1 MPHLATVNSQ
11 YYSNTDLQRNS
22 SWKMPKKV
30 LVDEDEDGDVR
41 IEDYIDLSPS
51 FDNSPIRS
59 ELDIKL
65 NDDDN
70 DSSLEALRRA

>member
-1 MPHLATVNSQ
+1 
-11 YYSNTDLQRNS
+11 
-22 SWKMPKKV
+22 MPKKV